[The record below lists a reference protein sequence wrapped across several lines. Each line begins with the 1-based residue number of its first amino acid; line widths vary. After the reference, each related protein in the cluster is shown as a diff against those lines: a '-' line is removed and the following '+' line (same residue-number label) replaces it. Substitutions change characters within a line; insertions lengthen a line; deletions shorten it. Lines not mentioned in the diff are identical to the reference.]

1 MNRQPK
7 MSFSPRFNHSSLV
20 SSLLAATLLALAPMA
35 FAEVDEVVKKARAL
49 IEGGQAKQAFDL
61 LEPLELAR
69 AGDADF
75 DTTLGIAANETNQF
89 TRAVFALERA
99 LAVQPDNARARAELG
114 RSLFAVGDT
123 QGARKLL
130 LETQKGNLPAE
141 ASATIDQFLQAIDRA
156 EDAGR
161 SSVRGYVE
169 ATIGYDTN
177 INSGP
182 GNANVAV
189 PAFGGLVF
197 TLNQAGLA
205 TKDTFVS
212 VGGGLSGRYVV
223 DSRLSLIGSL
233 SGLAKDHF
241 KTDNTN
247 STQVDA
253 SAGATY
259 RYEKHE
265 FSGVV
270 QIGSNSLDDTDIR
283 HQAGLIGEWTYRLD
297 GFRQISSY
305 LQWAKL
311 RYPEQKLR
319 NAERLVLGSTYAH
332 TFANGLLTYGG
343 GYFGTERPDD
353 DRLGQLGH
361 KLFGLRA
368 GVQYGLSP
376 STALFATLAY
386 ENRKYGA
393 VDPFFLVTRKD
404 DQLNLNLGLNWIPA
418 KNWKVTPQLQ
428 LTKVK
433 SNIVISDFNRAAASV
448 NVRRDF

>member
-1 MNRQPK
+1 
-7 MSFSPRFNHSSLV
+7 
-20 SSLLAATLLALAPMA
+20 MA

-49 IEGGQAKQAFDL
+49 IESGQARQAFDL

-75 DTTLGIAANETNQF
+75 DTALGIAANETNQF

-99 LAVQPDNARARAELG
+99 LSVQPDNTRARAELG

-123 QGARKLL
+123 KSARKLL
-130 LETQKGNLPAE
+130 LETQKSNLPPE

-156 EDAGR
+156 EDEGR
-161 SSVRGYVE
+161 SAVKGYVE
-169 ATIGYDTN
+169 ASLGYDTN

-197 TLNQAGLA
+197 TLNKGGIA
-205 TKDTFVS
+205 TKDS
-212 VGGGLSGRYVV
+212 YASLGAGLSGRYVV
-223 DSRLSLIGSL
+223 DSRLSLIGNI
-233 SGLAKDHF
+233 SGMVKDHL

-247 STQVDA
+247 SSQIDA
-253 SAGATY
+253 SAGASY

-265 FSGVV
+265 FAGVV
-270 QIGSNSLDDTDIR
+270 QVGTNSLDDTTSR
-283 HQAGLIGEWTYRLD
+283 QQAGLVGEWTYRID

-311 RYPEQKLR
+311 RYPEQEVR
-319 NAERLVLGSTYAH
+319 NSERIVLGTSYAH
-332 TFANGLLTYGG
+332 VFPSGLLAYGG

-353 DRLGQLGH
+353 DRFGQLGH
-361 KLFGLRA
+361 KLFGVRA
-368 GVQYGLSP
+368 GVQFAVSP
-376 STALFATLAY
+376 ATALFATLAY
-386 ENRKYGA
+386 ENRQYGA
-393 VDPFFLVTRKD
+393 VDPLFLVTRKD
-404 DQLNLNLGLNWIPA
+404 DQLNLNLGLNLIPA
-418 KNWKVTPQLQ
+418 KNWKVTPQLH
-428 LTKVK
+428 LTRVK
-433 SNIVISDFNRAAASV
+433 SNVVISDFKRTAVSV